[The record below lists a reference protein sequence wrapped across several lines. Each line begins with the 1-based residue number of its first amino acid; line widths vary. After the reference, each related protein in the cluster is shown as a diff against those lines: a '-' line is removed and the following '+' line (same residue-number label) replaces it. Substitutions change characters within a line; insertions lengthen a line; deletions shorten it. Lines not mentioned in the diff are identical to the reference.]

1 MANRVF
7 ELQSSRF
14 MIVLQL
20 LIFIFLAVLLYHV
33 LPLGIWLLCLG
44 IMAIVWFRFLQQPQ
58 VRRFEHLHGQDWSF
72 EFVNSDLPVQR
83 WQIVKMIDHHCYI
96 VLYFSSSQNDHY
108 TFKESIN
115 RCTKRSKLRQ
125 RFCIVTCSK

>member
-20 LIFIFLAVLLYHV
+20 LIFIFLAILLYHV
-33 LPLGIWLLCLG
+33 LPLWIWLLCLG

-83 WQIVKMIDHHCYI
+83 WQIVNMIDHHCYI
-96 VLYFSSSQNDHY
+96 VLYFSSSQNKNCIIWWDQLPV
-108 TFKESIN
+108 TQWKN
-115 RCTKRSKLRQ
+115 LKTLVKL
-125 RFCIVTCSK
+125 C

>member
-20 LIFIFLAVLLYHV
+20 LIFIFLAILLYHV

-58 VRRFEHLHGQDWSF
+58 VRRFEHLDGQDWSF
-72 EFVNSDLPVQR
+72 GFANSDLPVQR

-96 VLYFSSSQNDHY
+96 VLYFSSSQNKNCIIWWDQLPV
-108 TFKESIN
+108 TQWKN
-115 RCTKRSKLRQ
+115 LKLL
-125 RFCIVTCSK
+125 IKML

>member
-7 ELQSSRF
+7 EMQFSRF

-58 VRRFEHLHGQDWSF
+58 VRRFEHLDGQDWSF
-72 EFVNSDLPVQR
+72 EFANSDLPVQR

-96 VLYFSSSQNDHY
+96 VLYFSSSQNKNCIIWWDQLPV
-108 TFKESIN
+108 TQWKN
-115 RCTKRSKLRQ
+115 LKTLVKL
-125 RFCIVTCSK
+125 C

>member
-1 MANRVF
+1 MSMVNRV
-7 ELQSSRF
+7 LSCNPVDLT
-14 MIVLQL
+14 IVLQL

-58 VRRFEHLHGQDWSF
+58 VRRFEHLDGQDWSF
-72 EFVNSDLPVQR
+72 EFANSDLPVQR

-96 VLYFSSSQNDHY
+96 VLYFLRPRIKTVS
-108 TFKESIN
+108 FGGIN
-115 RCTKRSKLRQ
+115 CPLHSGKT
-125 RFCIVTCSK
+125 

>member
-1 MANRVF
+1 MANRVL

-20 LIFIFLAVLLYHV
+20 LIFIFLAILLYHV

-96 VLYFSSSQNDHY
+96 VLYFSSSQNKNCIIWWDQLPV
-108 TFKESIN
+108 TQWKN
-115 RCTKRSKLRQ
+115 LKLL
-125 RFCIVTCSK
+125 IKML

>member
-1 MANRVF
+1 MSMANRVF

-20 LIFIFLAVLLYHV
+20 LIFIFLAILLYHV

-96 VLYFSSSQNDHY
+96 VLYFSSSQNKNCIIWWDQLPV
-108 TFKESIN
+108 TQWKN
-115 RCTKRSKLRQ
+115 LKTLVKL
-125 RFCIVTCSK
+125 C

>member
-1 MANRVF
+1 MSTANRVF

-20 LIFIFLAVLLYHV
+20 LIFISLAVLLYHV

-72 EFVNSDLPVQR
+72 EFANSDLPVQR

-96 VLYFSSSQNDHY
+96 VLYFSSSQNKNCIIWWDQLPV
-108 TFKESIN
+108 TQWKN
-115 RCTKRSKLRQ
+115 LKTLVKL
-125 RFCIVTCSK
+125 C

>member
-20 LIFIFLAVLLYHV
+20 LIFISLTVLLYHL

-96 VLYFSSSQNDHY
+96 VLYFSSSQNKNCIIWWDQLPV
-108 TFKESIN
+108 TQWKN
-115 RCTKRSKLRQ
+115 LKLL
-125 RFCIVTCSK
+125 IKML

>member
-33 LPLGIWLLCLG
+33 LPLWIWLLCLG

-72 EFVNSDLPVQR
+72 EFANSDLPVQR

-96 VLYFSSSQNDHY
+96 ILYFSSSQNKNCIIWWDQLPV
-108 TFKESIN
+108 TQWKN
-115 RCTKRSKLRQ
+115 LKTLVKL
-125 RFCIVTCSK
+125 C

>member
-20 LIFIFLAVLLYHV
+20 LIFISLAVLLYHV

-58 VRRFEHLHGQDWSF
+58 VRRFEHLDGQDWSF
-72 EFVNSDLPVQR
+72 EFANSDLPVQR

-96 VLYFSSSQNDHY
+96 VLYFSSSQNKNCIIWWDQLPV
-108 TFKESIN
+108 TQWKN
-115 RCTKRSKLRQ
+115 LKTLVKL
-125 RFCIVTCSK
+125 C

>member
-1 MANRVF
+1 MANRFF

-20 LIFIFLAVLLYHV
+20 LIFIFLAILLYHV
-33 LPLGIWLLCLG
+33 LPLWMWLLCLG
-44 IMAIVWFRFLQQPQ
+44 LMAIVWFRFLQQPQ

-96 VLYFSSSQNDHY
+96 VLYFSSSQNKNCIIWWDQLPV
-108 TFKESIN
+108 TQWKN
-115 RCTKRSKLRQ
+115 LKLL
-125 RFCIVTCSK
+125 IKML

>member
-1 MANRVF
+1 MANRFF

-20 LIFIFLAVLLYHV
+20 LIFIFLAILLYHV

-96 VLYFSSSQNDHY
+96 VLYFSSSQNKKCIIWWDQLPV
-108 TFKESIN
+108 TQWKN
-115 RCTKRSKLRQ
+115 LKTLVKL
-125 RFCIVTCSK
+125 C

>member
-1 MANRVF
+1 MSMANRVF

-58 VRRFEHLHGQDWSF
+58 VRRFEHLDGQDWSF
-72 EFVNSDLPVQR
+72 EFANSDLPVQR

-96 VLYFSSSQNDHY
+96 VLYFSSSQNKNCIIWWDQLPV
-108 TFKESIN
+108 TQWKN
-115 RCTKRSKLRQ
+115 LKLL
-125 RFCIVTCSK
+125 IKML

>member
-20 LIFIFLAVLLYHV
+20 LIFISLTVLLYHL

-44 IMAIVWFRFLQQPQ
+44 IMVIVWFRFLQQPQ

-72 EFVNSDLPVQR
+72 EFANSDLPVQR

-96 VLYFSSSQNDHY
+96 VLYFSSSQNKKCIIWWDQLPV
-108 TFKESIN
+108 TQWKN
-115 RCTKRSKLRQ
+115 LKLL
-125 RFCIVTCSK
+125 IKML

>member
-20 LIFIFLAVLLYHV
+20 LIFISLAVLLYHV
-33 LPLGIWLLCLG
+33 LPLWIWLLCLG

-96 VLYFSSSQNDHY
+96 VLYFSSSQNKNCIIWWDQLPV
-108 TFKESIN
+108 TQWKN
-115 RCTKRSKLRQ
+115 LKTLVKL
-125 RFCIVTCSK
+125 C

>member
-1 MANRVF
+1 MSMANRVF

-20 LIFIFLAVLLYHV
+20 LIFISLAVLLYHV

-58 VRRFEHLHGQDWSF
+58 VRRFEHLDGQDWSF
-72 EFVNSDLPVQR
+72 EFANSDLPVQR

-96 VLYFSSSQNDHY
+96 VLYFSSSQNKNCIIWWDQLPV
-108 TFKESIN
+108 TQWKN
-115 RCTKRSKLRQ
+115 LKTLVKL
-125 RFCIVTCSK
+125 C

>member
-1 MANRVF
+1 MSMANRFF

-20 LIFIFLAVLLYHV
+20 LIFIFLAILLYHV

-96 VLYFSSSQNDHY
+96 VLYFSSSQNKNCIIWWDQLPV
-108 TFKESIN
+108 TQWKN
-115 RCTKRSKLRQ
+115 LKLL
-125 RFCIVTCSK
+125 IKML

>member
-1 MANRVF
+1 MANRFF

-20 LIFIFLAVLLYHV
+20 LVFIFLAVLLYHV

-58 VRRFEHLHGQDWSF
+58 VRRFEHLDGQDWSF
-72 EFVNSDLPVQR
+72 EFANSDLPVQR

-96 VLYFSSSQNDHY
+96 VLYFSSSQNKNCIIWWDQLPV
-108 TFKESIN
+108 TQWKN
-115 RCTKRSKLRQ
+115 LKTLVKL
-125 RFCIVTCSK
+125 C

>member
-20 LIFIFLAVLLYHV
+20 LIFIFLAILLYQV
-33 LPLGIWLLCLG
+33 LPLWIWLLCLG

-72 EFVNSDLPVQR
+72 EFANSDLPVQR

-96 VLYFSSSQNDHY
+96 VLYFSSSQNKKCIIWWDQLPV
-108 TFKESIN
+108 TQWKN
-115 RCTKRSKLRQ
+115 LKLL
-125 RFCIVTCSK
+125 IKML

>member
-20 LIFIFLAVLLYHV
+20 LIFIFLAILLYHV

-96 VLYFSSSQNDHY
+96 VLYFSSSQNKKCIIWWDQLPV
-108 TFKESIN
+108 TQWKN
-115 RCTKRSKLRQ
+115 LKTLVKL
-125 RFCIVTCSK
+125 C

>member
-1 MANRVF
+1 MSTANRVF

-14 MIVLQL
+14 MIFLQL
-20 LIFIFLAVLLYHV
+20 LIFIFLAVLLYEV

-58 VRRFEHLHGQDWSF
+58 VRRFEHLDGQDWSF
-72 EFVNSDLPVQR
+72 EFANSDLPVQR

-96 VLYFSSSQNDHY
+96 VLYFSSSQNKNCIIWWDQLPV
-108 TFKESIN
+108 TQWKN
-115 RCTKRSKLRQ
+115 LKTLVKL
-125 RFCIVTCSK
+125 C

>member
-1 MANRVF
+1 MSTANRVF

-33 LPLGIWLLCLG
+33 LFLGIWLLCLA

-72 EFVNSDLPVQR
+72 EFVNSDLTVQR

-96 VLYFSSSQNDHY
+96 VLYFSSSQNKNCIIWWDQLPV
-108 TFKESIN
+108 TQWKN
-115 RCTKRSKLRQ
+115 LKTLVKL
-125 RFCIVTCSK
+125 C

>member
-33 LPLGIWLLCLG
+33 LPLWIWLLCLG

-96 VLYFSSSQNDHY
+96 VLYFSSSQNKNCIIWWDQLPV
-108 TFKESIN
+108 TQWKN
-115 RCTKRSKLRQ
+115 LKTLVKL
-125 RFCIVTCSK
+125 C

>member
-20 LIFIFLAVLLYHV
+20 LIFIFLAILLYHV

-72 EFVNSDLPVQR
+72 EFANSDLPVQR

-96 VLYFSSSQNDHY
+96 VLYFSSSQNKNCIIWWDQLPV
-108 TFKESIN
+108 TQWKN
-115 RCTKRSKLRQ
+115 LKLL
-125 RFCIVTCSK
+125 IKML

>member
-1 MANRVF
+1 MSMANRVF

-58 VRRFEHLHGQDWSF
+58 VRRFEHLDGQDWSF
-72 EFVNSDLPVQR
+72 EFANSDLPVQR

-96 VLYFSSSQNDHY
+96 VLYFSSSQNKNCIIWWDQLPV
-108 TFKESIN
+108 TQWKN
-115 RCTKRSKLRQ
+115 LKTLVKL
-125 RFCIVTCSK
+125 C

>member
-1 MANRVF
+1 MSTANRVF

-96 VLYFSSSQNDHY
+96 VLYFSSSQNKNCIIWWY
-108 TFKESIN
+108 QLPVTQWKN
-115 RCTKRSKLRQ
+115 LKTLVKL
-125 RFCIVTCSK
+125 C

>member
-20 LIFIFLAVLLYHV
+20 LIFIFLAILLYQV
-33 LPLGIWLLCLG
+33 LPLWIWLLCLG

-72 EFVNSDLPVQR
+72 EFANSDLPVQR

-96 VLYFSSSQNDHY
+96 VLYFSSSQNKNCIIWWDQLPV
-108 TFKESIN
+108 TQWKN
-115 RCTKRSKLRQ
+115 LKTLVKL
-125 RFCIVTCSK
+125 C

>member
-1 MANRVF
+1 MSTANRVF

-14 MIVLQL
+14 MIFLQL
-20 LIFIFLAVLLYHV
+20 LIFIFLAILLYHV

-58 VRRFEHLHGQDWSF
+58 VRRFEHLDGQDWSF
-72 EFVNSDLPVQR
+72 EFANSDLPVQR

-96 VLYFSSSQNDHY
+96 VLYFSSSQNKNCIIWWDQLPV
-108 TFKESIN
+108 TQWKN
-115 RCTKRSKLRQ
+115 LKTLVKL
-125 RFCIVTCSK
+125 C

>member
-1 MANRVF
+1 MSMANRVF
-7 ELQSSRF
+7 FFFSSRF

-20 LIFIFLAVLLYHV
+20 LIFISLAVLLYHV

-96 VLYFSSSQNDHY
+96 VLYFSSSQNKKCIIWWDQLPV
-108 TFKESIN
+108 TQWKN
-115 RCTKRSKLRQ
+115 LKLL
-125 RFCIVTCSK
+125 IKML

>member
-14 MIVLQL
+14 MIVLKL
-20 LIFIFLAVLLYHV
+20 LIFISLAVLLYHV

-96 VLYFSSSQNDHY
+96 VLYFSSSQNKNCIIWWDQLPV
-108 TFKESIN
+108 TQWKN
-115 RCTKRSKLRQ
+115 LKLL
-125 RFCIVTCSK
+125 IKML

>member
-58 VRRFEHLHGQDWSF
+58 VRRFEHLDGQDWSF
-72 EFVNSDLPVQR
+72 EFANSDLPVQR

-96 VLYFSSSQNDHY
+96 VLYFSSSQNKNCIIWWDQLPV
-108 TFKESIN
+108 TQWKN
-115 RCTKRSKLRQ
+115 LKTLVKL
-125 RFCIVTCSK
+125 C

>member
-1 MANRVF
+1 MSTANRVF

-33 LPLGIWLLCLG
+33 LPLGIWLFCMG

-58 VRRFEHLHGQDWSF
+58 VRRFEHLDGQDWSF
-72 EFVNSDLPVQR
+72 EFANSDLPVQR

-96 VLYFSSSQNDHY
+96 VLYFSSSQNKNCIIWWDQLPV
-108 TFKESIN
+108 TQWKN
-115 RCTKRSKLRQ
+115 LKTLVKL
-125 RFCIVTCSK
+125 C

>member
-83 WQIVKMIDHHCYI
+83 WQIVKMIDHHRYI
-96 VLYFSSSQNDHY
+96 VLYFSSSQNKKCIIWWDQLPV
-108 TFKESIN
+108 TQWKN
-115 RCTKRSKLRQ
+115 LKTLVKL
-125 RFCIVTCSK
+125 C

>member
-20 LIFIFLAVLLYHV
+20 LIFILLAILLYHV

-96 VLYFSSSQNDHY
+96 VLYFSSSQNKNCIIWWDQLPV
-108 TFKESIN
+108 TQWKN
-115 RCTKRSKLRQ
+115 LKLL
-125 RFCIVTCSK
+125 IKML

>member
-1 MANRVF
+1 MFMANRVF
-7 ELQSSRF
+7 ELQYSRF

-96 VLYFSSSQNDHY
+96 VLYFSSSQNKNCIIWWDQLPV
-108 TFKESIN
+108 TQWKN
-115 RCTKRSKLRQ
+115 LKTLVKL
-125 RFCIVTCSK
+125 C

>member
-20 LIFIFLAVLLYHV
+20 LIFIFLAILLYHV

-96 VLYFSSSQNDHY
+96 VLYFSSSQNKNCIIWWDQLPV
-108 TFKESIN
+108 TQWKN
-115 RCTKRSKLRQ
+115 LKLL
-125 RFCIVTCSK
+125 IKTL

>member
-1 MANRVF
+1 MSMANRVF

-20 LIFIFLAVLLYHV
+20 LIFIFLAILLYQV
-33 LPLGIWLLCLG
+33 LPLWIWLLCLG

-96 VLYFSSSQNDHY
+96 VLYFSSSQNKKCIIWWDQLPV
-108 TFKESIN
+108 TQWKN
-115 RCTKRSKLRQ
+115 LKLL
-125 RFCIVTCSK
+125 IKML

>member
-1 MANRVF
+1 MANRAF

-20 LIFIFLAVLLYHV
+20 LIFISLTVLLYHL

-58 VRRFEHLHGQDWSF
+58 VRRFEHLDGQDWSF
-72 EFVNSDLPVQR
+72 EFANSDLPVQR

-96 VLYFSSSQNDHY
+96 VLYFSSSQNKNCIIWWDQLPV
-108 TFKESIN
+108 TQWKN
-115 RCTKRSKLRQ
+115 LKTLVKL
-125 RFCIVTCSK
+125 C

>member
-72 EFVNSDLPVQR
+72 EFANSDLPVQR

-96 VLYFSSSQNDHY
+96 VLYFSSSQNKNCIIWWDQLPV
-108 TFKESIN
+108 TQWKN
-115 RCTKRSKLRQ
+115 LKLL
-125 RFCIVTCSK
+125 IKTL